1 MASLE
6 TLPGVG
12 PGLAASIRR
21 VFRDEAGFFAAAK
34 AADLQALTEVEGISE
49 RRAVELVR
57 AVRGDHAGDALLATP
72 SARAIHERLLES
84 LQRHA
89 GTRHGRN
96 RLRLLQPMASPKAA
110 LGRVQHVLK
119 LKTSLADV
127 DLDAVRRGL
136 RDLRPLQPPQP
147 RCDTTRLVIAEDD
160 ATFERLHGLG
170 VGKWCILGTGRDLA
184 MAGDMDWVVIA
195 YDEGMDV
202 PDLEA
207 VEEIPAGAPLSDLA
221 PAAVLAWA
229 TQNRP
234 ILVSCQRLAQL
245 LGRTSVAPAILEAVD
260 TLQVPTVDAKG
271 LRTAVDAAY
280 AEAQAHIATTLAE
293 LSLTG
298 TDLLSI
304 MGGGALPKP
313 VKAALDDAIKSARV
327 NLRETTGLDLQP
339 FHQSLP
345 LTLDEEEVDKAERRI
360 GAEGRGRLEKAQR
373 QAARAIAKH
382 QQAAAAEVGHWLE
395 WDADFALGSFAIH
408 NDLNAWTSGEHL
420 RFDDAVHLDLAASP
434 DAQRIHYTLGE
445 DARIALL
452 TGANSG
458 GKSTLL
464 EHICQT
470 VVMAHMGLPVVGQNV
485 VVPWVDEIHFVT
497 ARRGLDAGAFE
508 TFLRTFM
515 PASTGDA
522 RRLVL
527 ADEVESVTE
536 LEAAGKILAFFVER
550 LLETDSLGIIVSH
563 VPQAILGHLA
573 EGCIRVDGIEAKG
586 LDAEHRLVVD
596 RQPVMGRLA
605 RSTPE
610 LIVQRLAAQTKG
622 PEQALYK
629 ALAERLASPGN
640 G

>member
-1 MASLE
+1 MTRLE

-21 VFRDEAGFFAAAK
+21 VFRDESGFFAAAQ

-57 AVRGDHAGDALLATP
+57 AVRGDAPGDALLATP
-72 SARAIHERLLES
+72 SARSIYEHLLEA
-84 LQRHA
+84 LQKHA

-96 RLRLLQPMASPKAA
+96 RLRLLQPLSDPKAA
-110 LGRVQHVLK
+110 LERVGHVLR
-119 LKTSLADV
+119 LKNSLADV
-127 DLDAVRRGL
+127 PLDEVRRGL
-136 RDLRPLQPPQP
+136 RDLHPLQTPGAV
-147 RCDTTRLVIAEDD
+147 CDTTRLVIAEDD

-170 VGKWCILGTGRDLA
+170 VGKWSILGTPRDMA

-202 PDLEA
+202 PDLDA
-207 VEEIPAGAPLSDLA
+207 VEEIPANAPLCDLA
-221 PAAVLAWA
+221 PAAVIAWA
-229 TQNRP
+229 HQNRAV
-234 ILVSCQRLAQL
+234 LAACQRLAHL
-245 LGRTSVAPAILEAVD
+245 LDRPSVAQAILGPLAD
-260 TLQVPTVDAKG
+260 IQAPTVDAQG
-271 LRTAVDAAY
+271 LRKAVDGAFVT
-280 AEAQAHIATTLAE
+280 AQSSIGATLAN
-293 LSLTG
+293 LSLSG
-298 TDLLSI
+298 TELLSI
-304 MGGGALPKP
+304 MGGGALPTP
-313 VKAALDDAIKSARV
+313 VKAALDSAIRAARLS
-327 NLRETTGLDLQP
+327 LRETTGLDIQP
-339 FHQSLP
+339 FHPTLP
-345 LTLDEEEVDKAERRI
+345 LAIDEDEIERAERRI
-360 GAEGRGRLEKAQR
+360 GAEGRSRAEKARR
-373 QAARAIAKH
+373 QAARAIAQH
-382 QQAAAAEVGHWLE
+382 QEAAAAEVAHWLE
-395 WDADFALGSFAIH
+395 WDADFALGSFALH
-408 NDLNAWTSGEHL
+408 NDLRAWAPGDEL
-420 RFDDAVHLDLAASP
+420 RFDDAVHLDLASSP
-434 DAQRIHYTLGE
+434 EAQRIHYRLGG
-445 DARIALL
+445 DARVALL

-470 VVMAHMGLPVVGQNV
+470 VVMAHMGLPVVGRDV
-485 VVPWVDEIHFVT
+485 IVPWVDEIHFVT

-550 LLETDSLGIIVSH
+550 LLETKSLAVIVSH
-563 VPQAILGHLA
+563 VPQAILGHLP
-573 EGCIRVDGIEAKG
+573 EGAIRVDGIEAKG
-586 LDAEHRLVVD
+586 LDAQHRLVVD

-622 PEQALYK
+622 PEQALYQ
-629 ALAERLASPGN
+629 ALAARLASPGN